1 MSFDPAGFRSIK
13 LKMCLVLLPA
23 ILIGLAIITAV
34 AAFSSYN
41 NISELATSGMQQTL
55 KTNSAEI
62 HEMLNQMEIAD
73 KHMAYN
79 AGADYVTESEEDL
92 ASDIIDELD
101 SQSLANGGG
110 IWFEPF
116 AYRAEKELVCP
127 FTFRENGKLKADFNY
142 VQESGSYLNE
152 DWYTGG
158 KNAGK
163 GKAYLTDPYFDSAAK
178 VVMVTYAAPIYATT
192 EAGGEKCIGVATVDI
207 SLKQIADIV
216 DNIKVGETGHA
227 YLLTDK
233 GAYLAG
239 VPQEK
244 LENTTYATEEQNAS
258 LAAAM
263 KDAISKDV
271 GVTTYEE
278 DGATQV
284 MTYATMKDTGWS
296 LVLVLPESELYA
308 SARTLVWKLV
318 GIAVVIMLIL
328 MVIAYRTID
337 SYVRRIA
344 VNQVFA
350 EDLAQGNYARET
362 NVPKSN
368 DEIGVLGTAM
378 NEMFEKTKEVI
389 QRISGQADNM
399 TSSSQTLGTSADQLK
414 QGFTSIE
421 EKMQS
426 INEAMMTA
434 SSATEEVNASVD
446 DVSSAIRALSDEA
459 KQSLKQADDIRGRA
473 NTVQTES
480 TEASRS
486 AEKLAH
492 EFSSKLE
499 TSIEQAKTVEQIGA
513 MATSISGIAEQIN
526 LLSLN
531 ASIEA
536 ARAGESGR
544 GFAVVATEIG
554 KLAQETADTVEE
566 IQKTIQAVQKA
577 FANLSGDAQAILGFL
592 NDTVAPQYDA
602 FIKVAE
608 QYGGDAE
615 TFRTV
620 AEHIASTSQ
629 QVNETMQQ
637 VSAAIEQIANSAQDT
652 AELSSQVASDVDR
665 VSGSV
670 DEVNAMSQQQS
681 DAAKDLH
688 EVVSHFRLKK

>member
-34 AAFSSYN
+34 AAYSSYG

-92 ASDIIDELD
+92 ARDIIDELD

-158 KNAGK
+158 KKAGK
-163 GKAYLTDPYFDSAAK
+163 GKAYLTDPYFDSAGK

-271 GVTTYEE
+271 GVIF
-278 DGATQV
+278 DG
-284 MTYATMKDTGWS
+284 
-296 LVLVLPESELYA
+296 
-308 SARTLVWKLV
+308 R
-318 GIAVVIMLIL
+318 
-328 MVIAYRTID
+328 
-337 SYVRRIA
+337 
-344 VNQVFA
+344 
-350 EDLAQGNYARET
+350 
-362 NVPKSN
+362 NV
-368 DEIGVLGTAM
+368 E
-378 NEMFEKTKEVI
+378 
-389 QRISGQADNM
+389 
-399 TSSSQTLGTSADQLK
+399 
-414 QGFTSIE
+414 
-421 EKMQS
+421 
-426 INEAMMTA
+426 
-434 SSATEEVNASVD
+434 
-446 DVSSAIRALSDEA
+446 
-459 KQSLKQADDIRGRA
+459 
-473 NTVQTES
+473 
-480 TEASRS
+480 
-486 AEKLAH
+486 
-492 EFSSKLE
+492 
-499 TSIEQAKTVEQIGA
+499 
-513 MATSISGIAEQIN
+513 
-526 LLSLN
+526 
-531 ASIEA
+531 
-536 ARAGESGR
+536 
-544 GFAVVATEIG
+544 
-554 KLAQETADTVEE
+554 
-566 IQKTIQAVQKA
+566 
-577 FANLSGDAQAILGFL
+577 
-592 NDTVAPQYDA
+592 
-602 FIKVAE
+602 
-608 QYGGDAE
+608 
-615 TFRTV
+615 
-620 AEHIASTSQ
+620 
-629 QVNETMQQ
+629 
-637 VSAAIEQIANSAQDT
+637 
-652 AELSSQVASDVDR
+652 
-665 VSGSV
+665 
-670 DEVNAMSQQQS
+670 
-681 DAAKDLH
+681 
-688 EVVSHFRLKK
+688 